1 VEDEKNLRSFFK
13 LMNISDKNI
22 VIEIDLTYKQMNDF
36 LEEISKIYLQASN
49 HPSKKILCFVWY
61 GGHGEMFDG
70 SASTQVV
77 LNGSD
82 QEKRRFELEK

>member
-1 VEDEKNLRSFFK
+1 VEDEKNVRSFFK
-13 LMNISDKNI
+13 LMNIPDKNI

-36 LEEISKIYLQASN
+36 LKEIKQMYLLAST
-49 HPSKKILCFVWY
+49 HPSTKILCFVWY

-70 SASTQVV
+70 SAFTQVV

-82 QEKRRFELEK
+82 QEKRRFELE